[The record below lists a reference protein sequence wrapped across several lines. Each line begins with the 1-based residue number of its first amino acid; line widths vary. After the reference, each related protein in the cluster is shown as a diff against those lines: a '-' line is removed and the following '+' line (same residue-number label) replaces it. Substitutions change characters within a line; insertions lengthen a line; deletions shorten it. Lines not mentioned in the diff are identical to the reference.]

1 MFCITAK
8 TDRDNGFISNTAIQV
23 ANEPLRLLIS
33 VQQGNLTR
41 EMIEESGIFNVSVL
55 TENVPYDT
63 IRHFGMQSGRDTD
76 KFDDFLSVARTDN
89 GLLYLTENTNA
100 VFSCEVKE
108 KIPLGSHTVFIGE
121 VKEAKVLSDIPSC
134 TYAHYHQSIKPKK

>member
-1 MFCITAK
+1 MFCITSK
-8 TDRDNGFISNTAIQV
+8 TDRDNGFICNTAIQV

-41 EMIEESGIFNVSVL
+41 EMIEKSGKFNVSVL
-55 TENVPYDT
+55 TEDVPFDT

-76 KFDDFLSVARTDN
+76 KFENFSSVARTDN
-89 GLLYLTENTNA
+89 GLLYLTENANA
-100 VFSCEVKE
+100 VFGCEVKE

-121 VKEAKVLSDIPSC
+121 VKEAKVLSDVPPC
-134 TYAHYHQSIKPKK
+134 TYAHYHQSIKPK